1 MYSKKRTLNTTAS
14 SSVNKKKKNAEVPET
29 STNKKIVSA
38 TEKIK
43 VPVTTSLTKKVP
55 VTTSSVEKVLA
66 ATTSAKKSKVPVNT
80 SSVMGSLRLN
90 QLKVI
95 EDNCIM
101 ICTLFIKLFI
111 FFDIAS
117 LNKILRQNAYIIKKI
132 DAALSNKKKD

>member
-1 MYSKKRTLNTTAS
+1 MNSKKRTLNATAS

-80 SSVMGSLRLN
+80 SSVMGFPTLES
-90 QLKVI
+90 I
-95 EDNCIM
+95 EGN
-101 ICTLFIKLFI
+101 
-111 FFDIAS
+111 
-117 LNKILRQNAYIIKKI
+117 
-132 DAALSNKKKD
+132 

>member
-1 MYSKKRTLNTTAS
+1 MYSKKRALNATAS

-29 STNKKIVSA
+29 STNKKIVFA

-43 VPVTTSLTKKVP
+43 VPVTTSLTKRFQLPLRLLKRFWQP
-55 VTTSSVEKVLA
+55 RLLPKNQRFLLTRLLSWY
-66 ATTSAKKSKVPVNT
+66 P
-80 SSVMGSLRLN
+80 LRLN

-111 FFDIAS
+111 FFEYS
-117 LNKILRQNAYIIKKI
+117 ILK
-132 DAALSNKKKD
+132 

>member
-1 MYSKKRTLNTTAS
+1 MYSKKRTLNATAS

-43 VPVTTSLTKKVP
+43 VPVTTSLTKKVS
-55 VTTSSVEKVLA
+55 VTTSSVEKILA

-111 FFDIAS
+111 FFEYS
-117 LNKILRQNAYIIKKI
+117 VLK
-132 DAALSNKKKD
+132 

>member
-1 MYSKKRTLNTTAS
+1 LQPLETIIFRNPLNPYFFRTFRYFHKMYSKKRTLNATAS

-38 TEKIK
+38 TKKIK

-80 SSVMGSLRLN
+80 SSVMGSPTLES
-90 QLKVI
+90 I
-95 EDNCIM
+95 EGN
-101 ICTLFIKLFI
+101 
-111 FFDIAS
+111 
-117 LNKILRQNAYIIKKI
+117 
-132 DAALSNKKKD
+132 

>member
-1 MYSKKRTLNTTAS
+1 MNSKKRTLNATAS
-14 SSVNKKKKNAEVPET
+14 SSVNKKKKNVEVPET
-29 STNKKIVSA
+29 STSKKIVSA

-43 VPVTTSLTKKVP
+43 VPVTTS
-55 VTTSSVEKVLA
+55 SVEKVLT

-80 SSVMGSLRLN
+80 SSVMKSLRLN

-111 FFDIAS
+111 FFEYS
-117 LNKILRQNAYIIKKI
+117 VLK
-132 DAALSNKKKD
+132 